1 MNISTNWKPII
12 EKLLNKYIYIKDHI
26 ENDIYYP
33 PKNKIFNAFN
43 YFDVENT
50 KVVILG
56 QDPYHGENQAIGLA
70 FGVKVNKIPPSLKNI
85 VKELYKY
92 TGKSLEDYSLE
103 NWAKQGVLLL
113 NYSLTVQPNKPGS
126 NMKVW
131 KEFTNNVLS
140 MLSDDVIFV
149 AWGAFAYEL
158 LKDKKILL
166 HSSHPS
172 PLSCNRKYKNISFKD
187 SKIFEKINNLL
198 DKPIVF

>member
-1 MNISTNWKPII
+1 MNISTNWKSVI
-12 EKLLNKYIYIKDHI
+12 EKLLNKYPYIKDHI
-26 ENDIYYP
+26 DNDIYYP

-43 YFDVENT
+43 YFDIENT

-70 FGVKVNKIPPSLKNI
+70 FGVKVEKIPPSLKNI
-85 VKELYKY
+85 VKELHKY
-92 TGKSLEDYSLE
+92 SGKSLEDYSLE

-131 KEFTNNVLS
+131 KEFTNNILS
-140 MLSDDVIFV
+140 MLGDNVIFV

-166 HSSHPS
+166 YSSHPS
-172 PLSCNRKYKNISFKD
+172 PLSYNRKYKNISFKD
-187 SKIFEKINNLL
+187 SNIFEKINNLL